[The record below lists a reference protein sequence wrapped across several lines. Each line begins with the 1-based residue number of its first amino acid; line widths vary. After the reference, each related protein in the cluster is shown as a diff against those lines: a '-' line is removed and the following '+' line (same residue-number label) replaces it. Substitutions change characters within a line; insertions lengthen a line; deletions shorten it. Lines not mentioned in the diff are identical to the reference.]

1 MEAESSKIDI
11 GFMKAYL
18 ESCIKLETQ
27 KRIAE
32 ETFNKLKQDE
42 NKWKQEMSY
51 KAKKQY
57 CILHSLAVA
66 NAF

>member
-18 ESCIKLETQ
+18 ESCIKLETK

-42 NKWKQEMSY
+42 NKWKQEMLHIPQ
-51 KAKKQY
+51 KQ
-57 CILHSLAVA
+57 STRSA
-66 NAF
+66 